1 MSHYINHELGVC
13 ADRHWHVPACQWCFW
28 CFMTLNIVWAEPLL
42 PYKAI
47 TFPPVELSPSLSLSR
62 CLHMA
67 LWPAKGASIYD
78 VCTRGGRGS
87 WKSRRGNGAQE
98 GRLRENVDKVEG
110 VTNFANIIDERPL
123 RSALSLWRQLWS
135 NNSLAPFP
143 SFAFRFIHRTEKNVS
158 LPFWMSLAGAA
169 GYVSVPKP
177 RGKNSTW
184 EVDMLF
190 TSLYN
195 SLFIIHNSP
204 SDVHKSEF
212 RTRIHKFTSLSY
224 KALLC
229 WVLTILDR
237 L

>member
-1 MSHYINHELGVC
+1 MPANGVSGALWLWTLSEQNHFYL
-13 ADRHWHVPACQWCFW
+13 
-28 CFMTLNIVWAEPLL
+28 I
-42 PYKAI
+42 K
-47 TFPPVELSPSLSLSR
+47 PSLLLWPSSPLSLLLSR

-177 RGKNSTW
+177 LGKNSTW

-195 SLFIIHNSP
+195 SWFIIHNSQ
-204 SDVHKSEF
+204 
-212 RTRIHKFTSLSY
+212 FTSRR
-224 KALLC
+224 
-229 WVLTILDR
+229 T
-237 L
+237 